1 MIKLEKCEVCNREM
15 DIKLL
20 TPVSGRRK
28 GKEIIIY
35 LCEQCLD
42 EIVDRI
48 NNGVNEWKCNS
59 K

>member
-1 MIKLEKCEVCNREM
+1 MIKLEKCEVCKY
-15 DIKLL
+15 IKLL

-28 GKEIIIY
+28 GKDIIIY